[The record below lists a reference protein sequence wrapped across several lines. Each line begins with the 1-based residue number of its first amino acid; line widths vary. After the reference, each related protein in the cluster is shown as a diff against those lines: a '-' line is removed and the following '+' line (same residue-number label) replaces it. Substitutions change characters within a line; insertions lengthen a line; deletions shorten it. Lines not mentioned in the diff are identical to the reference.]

1 MGAGTL
7 TLLEAPGRRKFG
19 LVVPPAVGWDWVEQ
33 RRPPVVL
40 ADVRWYVD
48 GRPGREAY
56 ERGHIPGAI
65 FVDLDRDLS
74 GSPSAGRGRHPLPS
88 PEEFAAAMARLGIS
102 DASLV
107 VAYDDQGGV
116 MAARLVWMLRATGR
130 EAALLDGG
138 LAAYRGPLEAARDG
152 GVGAGPCKAPRVS
165 FEALPWAKELLA
177 GIDDVLD
184 PANLVIDARSEERYH
199 GKGEKLDPRAGHI
212 PGAVS
217 LPCWGNLEPSG
228 KFLPVGELR
237 RRFEAVGVRE
247 GSPVVSYCGSGVTAC
262 HNLLALELC
271 GLGRGRLYPGSWS
284 EYSSHPG
291 LPVET

>member
-1 MGAGTL
+1 MVAS
-7 TLLEAPGRRKFG
+7 
-19 LVVPPAVGWDWVEQ
+19 VVGWDWVER
-33 RRPPVVL
+33 RRPEVVL

-48 GRPGREAY
+48 GRPGWEGY

-88 PEEFAAAMARLGIS
+88 PEEFAAAMARRIS
-102 DASLV
+102 DASVV

-116 MAARLVWMLRATGR
+116 MAARLVWMLRVTGR

-138 LAAYRGPLEAARDG
+138 LAAYGGPLEEARDG
-152 GVGAGPCKAPRVS
+152 GAGAGPRKGAPVR
-165 FEALPWAKELLA
+165 FEAMPWPSELLA

-184 PANLVIDARSEERYH
+184 PANIVIDARSEERYH

-237 RRFEAVGVRE
+237 RRFEAAGIRE
-247 GSPVVSYCGSGVTAC
+247 GSSVVSYCGSGVTAC

-284 EYSSHPG
+284 EYSSHPE